1 MAKEYQVNEKIIRKI
16 VKKDLHMSTFAIQK
30 RQALIRLQKEKRKFR
45 ITKLLDEITTQS
57 LEKNAFNGKPNITE
71 CYMVIF
77 VEQPDKTLLDWCEN
91 KWVNNLNA
99 KININRI
106 FLSYNCD

>member
-1 MAKEYQVNEKIIRKI
+1 MTRHFDNNDGAALLKHFY
-16 VKKDLHMSTFAIQK
+16 TFH
-30 RQALIRLQKEKRKFR
+30 F
-45 ITKLLDEITTQS
+45 D
-57 LEKNAFNGKPNITE
+57 AFNGKPDITE

-91 KWVNNLNA
+91 KWINNLNA

>member
-1 MAKEYQVNEKIIRKI
+1 MQYVEQTKNKFSTWWNNHHSFWNKFN
-16 VKKDLHMSTFAIQK
+16 VKDNND
-30 RQALIRLQKEKRKFR
+30 QAALLKHFYKFHF
-45 ITKLLDEITTQS
+45 DAS
-57 LEKNAFNGKPNITE
+57 NPKPNITE

-77 VEQPDKTLLDWCEN
+77 VEQLHKTLLDWCEN
-91 KWVNNLNA
+91 KWIKYLNA

>member
-1 MAKEYQVNEKIIRKI
+1 MTELPFLKHFY
-16 VKKDLHMSTFAIQK
+16 
-30 RQALIRLQKEKRKFR
+30 KFHF
-45 ITKLLDEITTQS
+45 D
-57 LEKNAFNGKPNITE
+57 AFNGKPDITK

-91 KWVNNLNA
+91 KWINNLNA
-99 KININRI
+99 KININKI

>member
-1 MAKEYQVNEKIIRKI
+1 MQYVGQTKNKFSTRWNNHCSFWNKFN
-16 VKKDLHMSTFAIQK
+16 VKDNNDRAALLKHFYTFH
-30 RQALIRLQKEKRKFR
+30 F
-45 ITKLLDEITTQS
+45 D
-57 LEKNAFNGKPNITE
+57 AFNGKPDITE

-91 KWVNNLNA
+91 KWINNLNA

>member
-1 MAKEYQVNEKIIRKI
+1 MQYVGQTKNKFSTRWNNHRSFWNKFN
-16 VKKDLHMSTFAIQK
+16 VKDNNDRA
-30 RQALIRLQKEKRKFR
+30 ALLKHFYKFHF
-45 ITKLLDEITTQS
+45 D
-57 LEKNAFNGKPNITE
+57 AFNGKPDITE

-91 KWVNNLNA
+91 KWINNLNA

-106 FLSYNCD
+106 FLSYSCD